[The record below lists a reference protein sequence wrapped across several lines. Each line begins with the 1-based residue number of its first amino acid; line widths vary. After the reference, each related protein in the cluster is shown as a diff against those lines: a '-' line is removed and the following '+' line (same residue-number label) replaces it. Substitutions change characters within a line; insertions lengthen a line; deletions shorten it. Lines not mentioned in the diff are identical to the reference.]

1 MPVLHS
7 EEQLLRSESL
17 SLKSLVPEYG
27 IGDCYPA
34 SVMGWSRWLDALLEG
49 DDPERYWRTFD
60 QLTYC
65 QGWYLRRWSD
75 GAIDGFPHGF
85 LIDTTAAADGQPCI
99 IDPIHLLYGTR
110 HEAFWLPVQTMSWP
124 QLDRWFES
132 TSTVKAWPLTTR
144 PGGNE
149 LEDRLSYKR
158 ALTNALTALEVC

>member
-49 DDPERYWRTFD
+49 DDPERYWRAFD

-85 LIDTTAAADGQPCI
+85 LIDTTAAADDHQRYCERVGYELPQK
-99 IDPIHLLYGTR
+99 LWATR
-110 HEAFWLPVQTMSWP
+110 QFRTLIQEAI
-124 QLDRWFES
+124 
-132 TSTVKAWPLTTR
+132 K
-144 PGGNE
+144 
-149 LEDRLSYKR
+149 
-158 ALTNALTALEVC
+158 